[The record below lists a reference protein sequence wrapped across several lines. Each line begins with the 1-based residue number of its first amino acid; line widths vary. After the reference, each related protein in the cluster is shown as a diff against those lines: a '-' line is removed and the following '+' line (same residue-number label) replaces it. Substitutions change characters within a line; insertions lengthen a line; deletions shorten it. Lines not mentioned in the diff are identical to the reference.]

1 MLVGFGF
8 YLISQVVNQIGQVF
22 AFNPLL
28 TVLLPVV
35 VFMLLGI
42 RAVRRL

>member
-8 YLISQVVNQIGQVF
+8 YLISQVF

-28 TVLLPVV
+28 TVLLPGV